1 MRARKTK
8 ASDRAS
14 RLRGARK
21 RAGESDKQS
30 DLFAHAEASA
40 ASDGTPAENEAS
52 GGRPH
57 DLAPELMLTDDE
69 RILGAI
75 LEEDEAAER
84 KRREAHEARL
94 EREREQMS
102 ARRMRDG
109 VRRDQIDIALD
120 PDDGG
125 L

>member
-1 MRARKTK
+1 MTEG
-8 ASDRAS
+8 
-14 RLRGARK
+14 L
-21 RAGESDKQS
+21 
-30 DLFAHAEASA
+30 
-40 ASDGTPAENEAS
+40 T
-52 GGRPH
+52 
-57 DLAPELMLTDDE
+57 LTDDE

-75 LEEDEAAER
+75 LEEDEAAEQ

-102 ARRMRDG
+102 ARRMRDS